1 MSPLCPK
8 GPAGLWTLNAWGML
22 RAAEIFTALPS
33 GPGHPG
39 FPLGV

>member
-1 MSPLCPK
+1 MSPLCPQ

-22 RAAEIFTALPS
+22 GAAEIFTALLS